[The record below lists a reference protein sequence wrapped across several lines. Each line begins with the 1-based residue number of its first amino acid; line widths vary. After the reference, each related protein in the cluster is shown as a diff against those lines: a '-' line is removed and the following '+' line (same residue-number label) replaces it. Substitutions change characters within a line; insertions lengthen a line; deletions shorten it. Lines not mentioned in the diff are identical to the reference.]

1 MKFREVNYFATV
13 DEFHALFIYLH
24 ILYVFIYVYMYVYPL
39 LLKEFNLYYK
49 YEYKTLSTN
58 KIRETEIGYNKCLK

>member
-13 DEFHALFIYLH
+13 DEFHALFIYLY

-39 LLKEFNLYYK
+39 LRSLTCIINMNIKH
-49 YEYKTLSTN
+49 
-58 KIRETEIGYNKCLK
+58 